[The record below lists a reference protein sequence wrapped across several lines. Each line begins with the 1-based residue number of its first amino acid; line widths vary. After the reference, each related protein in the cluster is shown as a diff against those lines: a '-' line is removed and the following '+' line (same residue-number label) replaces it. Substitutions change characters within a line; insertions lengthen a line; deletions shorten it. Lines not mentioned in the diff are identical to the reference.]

1 MSYTPFEGLMPD
13 VMSQL
18 TTAVSDL
25 SAILKQL
32 QSMGAI
38 TSTSSSSSSGGGYPA
53 VFALPTNYSNLIE
66 IIVAGQ
72 QATAYTSSDYVVVPA
87 NESATLTIDVN
98 PNTVLVFAGA
108 SGIYDTAYPHDSG
121 FLESITIDGVDI
133 VSDKAMLDDIA
144 LDGAFVAPAQQTV
157 VFTYDNTTSSSITGQ
172 YDVQGASLNVSV
184 WKNYLLP
191 TLMAQAQQL
200 LKDGS
205 SLLP

>member
-1 MSYTPFEGLMPD
+1 MPD
-13 VMSQL
+13 VMTGL
-18 TTAVSDL
+18 TTALSDL
-25 SAILKQL
+25 TAILNQL
-32 QSMGAI
+32 KTMGSL
-38 TSTSSSSSSGGGYPA
+38 TGTTSSGGGYPA
-53 VFALPTNYSNLIE
+53 VFALPTNYSNLTE

-87 NESATLTIDVN
+87 NESATLTINVN